1 MSNYIFLI
9 APITGWVSAQFI
21 KVLLDLREDGVQL
34 SDAIASGG
42 MPSSHT
48 AGIAALTTVIGVQEG
63 LDSAIFGLAFTLLVV
78 IIYDSAGV
86 RRTTGENALALR
98 KIEKKLQLE
107 PQQKIHIARGHSP
120 EQVLAG
126 LILGAIIGVIL
137 TNLL

>member
-1 MSNYIFLI
+1 MSNYMFLI

-21 KVLLDLREDGVQL
+21 KVLLDLRKDGVQL